1 VERIFDA
8 LCIYFNIGD
17 GCGLADVIWLFHS
30 DDFDL
35 WRDFHCH
42 SGLDVSPNGHIEI
55 VKANMQVLKA
65 VLSPDLEVSPTLVK
79 IPLNTDIDIA
89 ETMFANSITLTP
101 GTVSVDMKPDHI
113 LVHALLEEMSAPE
126 DFAEME
132 KRLGRLIGGPTLYD
146 RLLAVNSFGT
156 KTILFL
162 CVFCFVIDRPDGVD
176 IALLYALMNFIATIA
191 ILKFF
196 NYKNLGVSLLQ
207 QQMEEDAS

>member
-1 VERIFDA
+1 MEVF
-8 LCIYFNIGD
+8 LGYFH
-17 GCGLADVIWLFHS
+17 LAVAFLVI
-30 DDFDL
+30 
-35 WRDFHCH
+35 
-42 SGLDVSPNGHIEI
+42 VSM
-55 VKANMQVLKA
+55 VM
-65 VLSPDLEVSPTLVK
+65 
-79 IPLNTDIDIA
+79 
-89 ETMFANSITLTP
+89 M
-101 GTVSVDMKPDHI
+101 
-113 LVHALLEEMSAPE
+113 
-126 DFAEME
+126 
-132 KRLGRLIGGPTLYD
+132 LGRLIGGPTLYD